1 MTQPEIVEKI
11 QNILL
16 RKTGK
21 PLRAHAHPPALFD
34 MILYYDQSRV
44 LLVSGQNRLNFYDR
58 SSENVSDR

>member
-21 PLRAHAHPPALFD
+21 PFRAHAHPSLFD
-34 MILYYDQSRV
+34 LKHDVETMHDLCY
-44 LLVSGQNRLNFYDR
+44 
-58 SSENVSDR
+58 